1 MSWRCYEAQLL
12 NKEVP
17 GGARLRNLLLLA
29 CSLVML
35 FGTAFAFA
43 GAIEMGESFP
53 DVTLPAPDAPAQ
65 RAYLGL
71 GDKKTFTLADVQGR
85 VVLVE
90 MINVLCPHCRKQT
103 KPYNELFRM
112 LENDPVTRGQVKM
125 LGVAVAN
132 SPAQIADFIE
142 IYEVAY
148 PIVSDRK
155 FGLHKAVRGGP
166 TPFSIY
172 LLRDEPGQA
181 GVVAGTHLGEDRDVS
196 DLCAYLKDLL
206 TMHVADFS
214 SLPGEETAAV
224 KVLLPPQPETE
235 IAARVKAAFATQGKD
250 LQGFRRLR
258 LPSGLWV
265 YTATVTRDGRSQ
277 PLFAEVVSRS
287 AICDVCHDVHFFYL
301 FDERG
306 TVLDLKALQLTK
318 YGNKEWTSQELT
330 GFLKHVKGGSLKDSW
345 NFDPQVDA
353 VTSATMTSAIIFD
366 SLDQGRH
373 LLKELRTQGLLRSAH

>member
-1 MSWRCYEAQLL
+1 
-12 NKEVP
+12 
-17 GGARLRNLLLLA
+17 
-29 CSLVML
+29 
-35 FGTAFAFA
+35 
-43 GAIEMGESFP
+43 
-53 DVTLPAPDAPAQ
+53 
-65 RAYLGL
+65 
-71 GDKKTFTLADVQGR
+71 
-85 VVLVE
+85 
-90 MINVLCPHCRKQT
+90 
-103 KPYNELFRM
+103 
-112 LENDPVTRGQVKM
+112 
-125 LGVAVAN
+125 
-132 SPAQIADFIE
+132 
-142 IYEVAY
+142 
-148 PIVSDRK
+148 
-155 FGLHKAVRGGP
+155 
-166 TPFSIY
+166 
-172 LLRDEPGQA
+172 
-181 GVVAGTHLGEDRDVS
+181 
-196 DLCAYLKDLL
+196 
-206 TMHVADFS
+206 MHVADFS
-214 SLPGEETAAV
+214 SLPGEETAAA

-235 IAARVKAAFATQGKD
+235 IAARVKAAFETQGKD